1 MDKTI
6 YALGFFDGVHIGHQ
20 ALLRACRDLAGEH
33 HTRAGVVTFANH
45 PDALVFGAAPGLI
58 NTPEDRERLLT
69 VDYAMDSVV
78 TLPFD
83 RVLQDTP
90 WVTFL
95 ENLMK
100 DQGAA
105 GFVCG
110 EDFRFGRL
118 GEGSA
123 DSLSAFCRERGLP
136 FAVVPEQ
143 LLEGIRVSSTHIRG
157 LIEAADMARAA
168 KFLGHPYRLTG
179 TVRHGKQLGRKLGFP
194 TANMAFP
201 EELAK
206 PRFGVYACVAR
217 LPEGTFPAVTNL
229 GLRPTVDGQ
238 SVTVESWLLDYSGEL
253 YGRELTLEFHDFIRP
268 EQKFE
273 SLDAMR
279 EVIFRNAD
287 QTRAVLGNCI

>member
-33 HTRAGVVTFANH
+33 HTRAGVVTFLNH

-69 VDYAMDSVV
+69 VDYAMDTVV

-83 RVLQDTP
+83 RALQDTF

-95 ENLMK
+95 ENLMNH
-100 DQGAA
+100 QGAA

-110 EDFRFGRL
+110 EDFRFGRR

-123 DSLSAFCRERGLP
+123 DTLSAFCRERGLP
-136 FAVVPEQ
+136 YAVVPEQ
-143 LLEGIRVSSTHIRG
+143 LLEGIRVSSTYIRG
-157 LIEAADMARAA
+157 LIEAGDMGRAA
-168 KFLGHPYRLTG
+168 EFLGHPYRLTG
-179 TVRHGKQLGRKLGFP
+179 TVRHGKQLGRRLGFP
-194 TANMAFP
+194 TANLAFP
-201 EELAK
+201 DSLAR

-217 LPEGTFPAVTNL
+217 LPEGNFPAVTNL
-229 GLRPTVDGQ
+229 GLRPTVDGE
-238 SVTVESWLLDYSGEL
+238 SVTVESWLLDFDGEL
-253 YGRELTLEFHDFIRP
+253 YGREVTLDFFDFIRP
-268 EQKFE
+268 ERKFE

-279 EVIFRNAD
+279 EEIFRNAQQARD
-287 QTRAVLGNCI
+287 ALRN